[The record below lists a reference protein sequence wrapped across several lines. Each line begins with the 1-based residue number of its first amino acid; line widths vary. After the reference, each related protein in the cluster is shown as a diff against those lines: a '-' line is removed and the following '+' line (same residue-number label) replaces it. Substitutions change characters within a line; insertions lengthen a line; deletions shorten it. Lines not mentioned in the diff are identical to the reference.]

1 MREEEVASQVKK
13 HSSEY
18 FTAAVKSSG
27 GISAEPARRQKV
39 EVHVVTILDLRIDE
53 NRPSLTSGA
62 VAEERQD
69 VLSKNTIDEMADAIT
84 RGNDIRL
91 WALWPANIPEKMREY
106 WLKYE
111 TGSFWHCDEKPLFK
125 HDVPQHRK
133 HRNLSRKCTTSL
145 VRRQNHN
152 GEVVD
157 RSWLCFSLSPTC
169 VECFTCRL
177 MSADTTKCAHFLI
190 RKGISYWSTLMSP
203 WGATSI
209 QWNI

>member
-1 MREEEVASQVKK
+1 VILHWKLKETANENVAALLSLINMDRRESSFSKCRAYASGSKRRKKAKEAKMREEEVASQVKK

-111 TGSFWHCDEKPLFK
+111 TGSF
-125 HDVPQHRK
+125 
-133 HRNLSRKCTTSL
+133 
-145 VRRQNHN
+145 
-152 GEVVD
+152 
-157 RSWLCFSLSPTC
+157 
-169 VECFTCRL
+169 
-177 MSADTTKCAHFLI
+177 
-190 RKGISYWSTLMSP
+190 
-203 WGATSI
+203 
-209 QWNI
+209 